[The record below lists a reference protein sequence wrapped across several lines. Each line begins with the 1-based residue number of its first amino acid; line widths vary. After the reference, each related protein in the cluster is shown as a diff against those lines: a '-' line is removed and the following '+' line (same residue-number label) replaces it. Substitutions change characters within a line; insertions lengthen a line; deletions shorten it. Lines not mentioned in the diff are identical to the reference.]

1 MGELLTVKEKKE
13 HHMRNR
19 NLKFRLTGTCLAAS
33 TLVLSLHA
41 YAQTTAPPT
50 GPVGNQRQGSAAAEG
65 TLSPT
70 TVQSGVFIEAP
81 QTLVTPMTT
90 GSRLGLTALETP
102 ASVEILEGET
112 IRQRGDHSIADA
124 ASRATG
130 ITQTSSA
137 VGSTFVSRGFAGNTS
152 VMRLYDGTRQYVS
165 GGTVTFPFDSWLA
178 DRVEILRG
186 PASIMFGEGAIGGAI
201 NTVPKK
207 PLREPVSNEFRI
219 AYGSQNTR
227 RIAFGSGG
235 AIDDRWSYRA
245 DISDNRSDGYVDR
258 GQSKSLVAAGA
269 IRFDATPN
277 LKFTLSHDYGTQ
289 EPMAYFGIPLING
302 QISPAL
308 KKANFNVADSSL
320 KFKDQWTR
328 FDTEWAASPT
338 VTFRNSLYRIVSDRF
353 WQDAEGYAYSAATG
367 LITRSSFL
375 RIDYTQSQVGNRFDA
390 TIKEPIGSFANTLT
404 VGFDVNRLKYAR
416 NRNDGGNAG
425 PGVLTINPFNFAPGN
440 YPANV
445 TVGELFTAQTSAKSL
460 FAEDQLK
467 LTSKMSVVMGLR
479 WDGISYSKQDSKGVL
494 PTFGKQF
501 NSTTGRLGFVYAV
514 TPATSL
520 YAQRSTAVD
529 PLGGVVT
536 TTLAQSLLDLT
547 TGEQTEIGWKQLFGE
562 GRGEF
567 TLAAYTI
574 KKKKLLIPD
583 ATNPLISQ
591 QVGAQSSRGVEASLA
606 YSPVSNLRFDINGA
620 ILDARYDDF
629 NETIG
634 AAVFS
639 RNGLTPPG
647 VPEKMANAWVTWGF
661 QPKWEAGFGVR
672 YVGPRQMNNANTA
685 QAPSFT
691 VADASLRWAVGPGT
705 TLALNFYNLSDRTYA
720 QTLYSGNNQF
730 ILGRPRSVELSAQV
744 RF

>member
-1 MGELLTVKEKKE
+1 M
-13 HHMRNR
+13 
-19 NLKFRLTGTCLAAS
+19 KFRLSATCIAAS
-33 TLVLSLHA
+33 TLVMSLHVS
-41 YAQTTAPPT
+41 AQTTAPDSNT
-50 GPVGNQRQGSAAAEG
+50 AARG
-65 TLSPT
+65 TLPST

-81 QTLVTPMTT
+81 QALTTPTAT

-102 ASVEILEGET
+102 ASVEILDGET
-112 IRQRGDHSIADA
+112 IRQRGDQSIADA

-130 ITQTSSA
+130 ITLTASA

-165 GGTVTFPFDSWLA
+165 GGTVTFPFDPWLA

-207 PLREPVSNEFRI
+207 PTRDAISNEFRF

-302 QISPAL
+302 QIPPSL

-320 KFKDQWTR
+320 RFKDQWTR
-328 FDTEWAASPT
+328 FDTEWAASPA

-353 WQDAEGYAYSAATG
+353 WQDAEGYAYSPVTG

-390 TIKEPIGSFANTLT
+390 TIKKPIGSFDNTLT

-416 NRNDGGNAG
+416 NLNDGGVAG
-425 PGVLTINPFNFAPGN
+425 PGVLTINPFNFVPGN

-445 TVGELFTAQTSAKSL
+445 TVGELFTAQTSAQSL
-460 FAEDQLK
+460 FAEDQFK
-467 LTSKMSVVMGLR
+467 LNSKLSLVVGLR

-494 PTFGKQF
+494 PTFGKKF
-501 NSTTGRLGFVYAV
+501 SSTTGRLGIVYAV

-547 TGEQTEIGWKQLFGE
+547 TGDQTELGWKQLFDG

-574 KKKKLLIPD
+574 TKKKLLIPD
-583 ATNPLISQ
+583 ATNPLIAQ
-591 QVGAQSSRGVEASLA
+591 QVGAQSSRGIEASMS
-606 YSPVSNLRFDINGA
+606 YSPSSKLRVDVNGA
-620 ILDARYDDF
+620 VLDARYDDF
-629 NETIG
+629 KETVG
-634 AAVFS
+634 GAVFS

-647 VPEKMANAWVTWGF
+647 VPEKMANAWVTWAF
-661 QPKWEAGFGVR
+661 QPKWEAGVGMR
-672 YVGPRQMNNANTA
+672 YVGARKINNANTGE
-685 QAPSFT
+685 APSFT
-691 VADASLRWAVGPGT
+691 VTDSSLRWAVRPGT
-705 TLALNFYNLSDRTYA
+705 TLALHVYNLFDRTYA
-720 QTLYSGNNQF
+720 QTLYSGNNQS